1 MEESPVGS
9 VETVETVQ
17 LLGAISNVILTGT
30 LIMLAY
36 GLLYG
41 AYRLYLHLGKRGDAP
56 RGRLHLLILFPLAL
70 ALGFLAKSLFL

>member
-36 GLLYG
+36 GFLYG
-41 AYRLYLHLGKRGDAP
+41 AYRLYLHLRKRSDAP
-56 RGRLHLLILFPLAL
+56 RGRAHLVIFPVAL
-70 ALGFLAKSLFL
+70 ALGFLAKSFFL